1 MQTAL
6 HLLVSLA
13 CLAVAAA
20 MIFYALARLRTDPP
34 FPRAEGM
41 RSLYW
46 MTYLSL
52 IVLGVTFGLA
62 AIIH

>member
-20 MIFYALARLRTDPP
+20 MIFYELARLRTDPP

-41 RSLYW
+41 RAPYHA
-46 MTYLSL
+46 
-52 IVLGVTFGLA
+52 VV
-62 AIIH
+62 